1 MIEIPVWVF
10 VILCALALPLALII
24 LFICLVLIY
33 GIVYCIIV
41 KLIKGIKNL
50 IERVRVWTY
59 DSIRNFNSIK

>member
-50 IERVRVWTY
+50 IERVRV
-59 DSIRNFNSIK
+59 